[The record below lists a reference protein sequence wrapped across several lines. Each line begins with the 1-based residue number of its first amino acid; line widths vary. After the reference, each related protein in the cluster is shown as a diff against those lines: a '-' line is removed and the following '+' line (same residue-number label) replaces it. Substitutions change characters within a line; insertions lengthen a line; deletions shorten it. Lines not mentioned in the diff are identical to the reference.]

1 MEPAFVRGGDFA
13 LFAAPGDL
21 DLKVRFGLLP
31 IGDAPFGNVPFLDLA
46 AEREV
51 ELLGNSPSAKLT
63 IAKLKSTANN
73 KAPRPK
79 LAT

>member
-1 MEPAFVRGGDFA
+1 MESGFVRGGDFGR
-13 LFAAPGDL
+13 FAPLGDL
-21 DLKVRFGLLP
+21 DLKLRLGLLP
-31 IGDAPFGNVPFLDLA
+31 SGEAPFGNLPFADLV

-51 ELLGNSPSAKLT
+51 ELLGNNPSAKLT
-63 IAKLKSTANN
+63 IAKLKSTANT